1 MAKTQNAADIQL
13 LRLLEV
19 DGRIVVRVYF
29 KEGHFFDV
37 KSDANQAYVLAT
49 DGLKVLTRR
58 YCDKSPVKLFGA

>member
-1 MAKTQNAADIQL
+1 MAKTHNVTDIQMV
-13 LRLLEV
+13 RLLEV

-58 YCDKSPVKLFGA
+58 YSEMFPVKPSGA